1 MMLGWPNPMYH
12 ILTMGHSDLRLKVFS
27 TGPSRAISCNVTS
40 CPISKVWFRGTF
52 AHTQHHVFPD
62 TRDIY
67 TKKWKIMCI
76 YKYQCKYIN
85 IYIYLEKKLGM
96 VDSDLDSHIYST
108 VTPFWADQ
116 VAAGIL
122 LERCYVKLSDGNWL
136 PGPLVMLIRHQQR
149 TWCVTM
155 CTPNRRA
162 NAHIFKMALKLSSE
176 VGVVWP
182 TNWHKC
188 YGDGKDMGGW

>member
-40 CPISKVWFRGTF
+40 CPISKVWFRT
-52 AHTQHHVFPD
+52 
-62 TRDIY
+62 Y
-67 TKKWKIMCI
+67 TTSCFSGYTWYL
-76 YKYQCKYIN
+76 YKEAQKYVYIQIPNKYIN
-85 IYIYLEKKLGM
+85 IYIYKYLEKKLGM

-149 TWCVTM
+149 DTWCVTM

>member
-1 MMLGWPNPMYH
+1 MMLGWPNTMYH

-85 IYIYLEKKLGM
+85 IYIYIFRENIRHGWFRPWFTYLFN
-96 VDSDLDSHIYST
+96 SHPVLSWSGSRRDIARAMLRQT
-108 VTPFWADQ
+108 IWWQ
-116 VAAGIL
+116 LAAGAT
-122 LERCYVKLSDGNWL
+122 CDVDQTSAAHVMCHYVHS
-136 PGPLVMLIRHQQR
+136 QQ
-149 TWCVTM
+149 TSK
-155 CTPNRRA
+155 RA
-162 NAHIFKMALKLSSE
+162 HL
-176 VGVVWP
+176 
-182 TNWHKC
+182 
-188 YGDGKDMGGW
+188 